1 MKFKFSSLIV
11 FLVIFVPFE
20 VMILKYLPVTDTV
33 YSFLRFSV
41 EIIIYIIAG
50 ILFARY
56 LSAKKIPNGTS
67 IDRPLLLFIIYALA
81 ITFIN
86 QAPLLQS
93 LIGLRTLL
101 RYLPLM
107 YIIAFINFDES
118 MPRKIL
124 HSIIFVAGI
133 QSVIAIYQH
142 YAGLGDFWY
151 PRASDLEIG
160 GKQVS
165 FRLLA
170 TGFGGGREI
179 GTGIGTFGDSV
190 FLALFLV
197 IAFAVTFATM
207 QKKILIP
214 RFNKI
219 TFNIILLLI
228 IIALFFTYSRGSVLI
243 ALFTIP
249 VILFIS
255 GGRKKTFIYLTV
267 GLIIISPIIIFGVF
281 SKENSDTYINPK
293 LKYTDPLANIASV
306 FSSSYVDKTMQFS
319 RGAVLTEVGGYL
331 VSSFKLLGYSPA
343 QEFALEKASTKLFGS
358 NMPINNLP
366 IINDVYWVAFII
378 YYGLIGL
385 AIFFYILYKIFK
397 AALFV
402 FRNSPD
408 PYFRIFALAMVA
420 IIIIAIPYSL
430 ILRTFVFRSFSFY
443 FWMIAG
449 LVFAEW
455 RRLQIAQKQAIE
467 VNQ

>member
-1 MKFKFSSLIV
+1 MKFKFSSLII

-20 VMILKYLPVTDTV
+20 VILLKFLPVSDSV

-41 EIIIYIIAG
+41 EIIIYAIAG

-56 LSAKKIPNGTS
+56 LSSKKIPGGTS
-67 IDRPLLLFIIYALA
+67 IDRPLIFFILYSLL
-81 ITFIN
+81 ITVIN
-86 QAPLLQS
+86 QAPILQS
-93 LIGLRTLL
+93 LIGIRTLL

-107 YIIAFINFDES
+107 YIIAFVNFDES

-124 HSIIFVAGI
+124 NAIIFVAGI
-133 QSVIAIYQH
+133 QSVLAIFQH
-142 YAGLGDFWY
+142 YAGIADFWY

-160 GKQVS
+160 GKQTS

-170 TGFGGGREI
+170 SGFGGGREI

-197 IAFAVTFATM
+197 IAFAVTFSAL
-207 QKKILIP
+207 QKKIYIP

-219 TFNIILLLI
+219 AFNCILLFI

-243 ALFTIP
+243 ALFSIP

-255 GGRKKTFIYLTV
+255 GGKKKTLIYLTT
-267 GLIIISPIIIFGVF
+267 GLILVSPIIIFGIF
-281 SKENSDTYINPK
+281 SKENSDTYVNPK
-293 LKYTDPLANIASV
+293 LKYTDPLANIATV
-306 FSSSYVDKTMQFS
+306 FNSSYVDKTMQFS
-319 RGAVLTEVGGYL
+319 RGAVLTEIGGYL
-331 VSSFKLLGYSPA
+331 VSSFKLIGYSPA

-358 NMPINNLP
+358 NMPVNNLP

-402 FRNSPD
+402 YRNSPD

-443 FWMIAG
+443 FWLIAG

-455 RRLQIAQKQAIE
+455 RRLQLAQ
-467 VNQ
+467 NQDLETEY